1 MSDEMHFW
9 MTLYVIEFRSPSIS
23 IWSLLYGVNNIVIT
37 IWLRMSEYLKHR
49 KCPAQKNS
57 GKLLCDTRNSFF
69 AQLFIFPLCAT
80 FDV

>member
-57 GKLLCDTRNSFF
+57 RKQFLRTTFYFSTLCDF
-69 AQLFIFPLCAT
+69 
-80 FDV
+80 